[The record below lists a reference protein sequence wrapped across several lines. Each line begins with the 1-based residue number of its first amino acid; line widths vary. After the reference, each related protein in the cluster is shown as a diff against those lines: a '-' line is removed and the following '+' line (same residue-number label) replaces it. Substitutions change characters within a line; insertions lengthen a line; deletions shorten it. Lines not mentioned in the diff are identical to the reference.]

1 MKVINLFS
9 SKKVPQIFERKNIGL
24 NLVCK
29 VITLIGLDQ
38 KVIKQ
43 LLIKKEMQNVSCS
56 TYFLKY
62 LFSYPALTYRG
73 KDLVG
78 WF

>member
-43 LLIKKEMQNVSCS
+43 L
-56 TYFLKY
+56 
-62 LFSYPALTYRG
+62 
-73 KDLVG
+73 
-78 WF
+78 